1 VGAAVSNLPKFGIAE
16 NVGLADALRRRRSC
30 RSFRPE
36 PLTAEQVLAILWA
49 GQGVTQTARGF
60 RTAPSAGAT
69 FPLVLYAVLPDGVYR
84 YDPDSNNLV
93 QVIAGDLRKELAK
106 ASLEQ
111 YFVTQAG
118 LIVVIA
124 GNFYRTT
131 SRYGLRGEHYV
142 WMEIGHAAQNMF
154 LAATAM
160 GLGSVAIGAF
170 DDEDVGKLVLMRPDE
185 RPGLMVV
192 AGVKGEAS

>member
-1 VGAAVSNLPKFGIAE
+1 
-16 NVGLADALRRRRSC
+16 
-30 RSFRPE
+30 
-36 PLTAEQVLAILWA
+36 
-49 GQGVTQTARGF
+49 
-60 RTAPSAGAT
+60 
-69 FPLVLYAVLPDGVYR
+69 
-84 YDPDSNNLV
+84 
-93 QVIAGDLRKELAK
+93 LAK

-111 YFVTQAG
+111 YFMTQAG

-131 SRYGLRGEHYV
+131 SRYGSRGERYV

-170 DDEDVGKLVLMRPDE
+170 DDEDVAKLVLMRPDE
-185 RPGLMVV
+185 RPGLMVA
-192 AGVKGEAS
+192 AGAKGEAS

>member
-84 YDPDSNNLV
+84 YDPDSHNLV

-111 YFVTQAG
+111 YFMTQAG

-124 GNFYRTT
+124 GNFSRTT
-131 SRYGLRGEHYV
+131 SRYGSRGEHYV